1 MTEFFL
7 PELPRLLPVA
17 YHPKAAQIEFWSNG
31 WVRRQLGD
39 CFAREEDLLSFLRQR
54 NGLYGPLTVPDAN
67 ERRTLDVTDWYQY
80 VTVIDSSASDRSAL
94 GADEADARAV
104 FAGIMAA
111 FHGGPGG
118 DEAHP
123 YARAGKDLWRRI
135 SPALSPAQ
143 TRRFT
148 DALEAFMRGCATEIG
163 YKLASRVPDYATCM
177 AVRMDSFGCGF
188 IRLMT
193 EYAAEV
199 DMTADEPLLRD
210 VHTYGMRQ
218 MITVNDLLSWRKEH
232 AQEDKMTLVRVLIE
246 RDGLGLQQSVDRLCR
261 LVEHHERAYLEAR
274 DRLLHG
280 PHGSRADIRA
290 YLRGLDHLIG
300 GSQEFEY
307 LTPRYFGDGYVWDG
321 STSGW
326 ISLTAPV
333 ARLRPQSPPPP
344 PPPPGRGPG
353 NDPGASLAS
362 STGRPEPSMT
372 GI

>member
-17 YHPKAAQIEFWSNG
+17 YHPRAAQLEFRSNG
-31 WVRRQLGD
+31 WVCRRLGG

-54 NGLYGPLTVPDAN
+54 NGLYGPLTVPEADDQRA
-67 ERRTLDVTDWYQY
+67 LDVTDWYQY
-80 VTVIDSSASDRSAL
+80 VTVIDSLASDRSAL

-104 FAGIMAA
+104 FAGIMAD
-111 FHGGPGG
+111 FNSGREGSE
-118 DEAHP
+118 DLP
-123 YARAGKDLWRRI
+123 YGRAGQDLWRRI
-135 SPALSPAQ
+135 SPGLSSAQ
-143 TRRFT
+143 RRRFA
-148 DALEAFMRGCATEIG
+148 DALETFLRGCATEIG
-163 YKLASRVPDYATCM
+163 FKLTDRVPDYETCM
-177 AVRMDSFGCGF
+177 AVRMDSFGCDF

-199 DMTADEPLLRD
+199 DMTDCEPLLTD
-210 VHTYGMRQ
+210 LHLHGMRQ

-246 RDGLGLQQSVDRLCR
+246 REGFDLQQSVERLCE
-261 LVEHHERAYLEAR
+261 LVEHHERAYLAAR

-280 PHGSRADIRA
+280 PYGSRPDIRS

-333 ARLRPQSPPPP
+333 TRFRPW
-344 PPPPGRGPG
+344 PGH
-353 NDPGASLAS
+353 DPAADACLAAGS
-362 STGRPEPSMT
+362 CRT
-372 GI
+372 